1 MHQIQIFNF
10 HSNEVRTATDP
21 NGDIYFCLVDV
32 ANTLEISRSSDL
44 LQIQKVFVKNE
55 SSKNRGALDPK
66 GVVKLYTPT
75 KGGTQELAFISEPN
89 LYRVIFRSYK
99 EQARQFQDWVVNEVL
114 PAIRKTGAYVSEPQQ
129 PSQPI
134 GEVEDKLRTIIL
146 ALEHTTLSDVARE
159 TAIITSAE
167 TLTGVSIGY
176 RPQIEQTTYS
186 AKELGDVL
194 GISANRVGRIANAHG
209 LKTNEYGLYYLS
221 KSQHSDKQVE
231 HFRYFEK
238 AIDKFKS
245 ILENA

>member
-1 MHQIQIFNF
+1 M
-10 HSNEVRTATDP
+10 NELIKLQPQTINGNAVETVSARELHTFLEVGRDFSTWIKDRISKYEFVENTDY
-21 NGDIYFCLVDV
+21 IM
-32 ANTLEISRSSDL
+32 
-44 LQIQKVFVKNE
+44 
-55 SSKNRGALDPK
+55 
-66 GVVKLYTPT
+66 
-75 KGGTQELAFISEPN
+75 
-89 LYRVIFRSYK
+89 
-99 EQARQFQDWVVNEVL
+99 L
-114 PAIRKTGAYVSEPQQ
+114 PKTGELENKGLQGKIEYFVTLDMAKQLAMVENNEKGMQVRKYFIKCEEKLREQTAPQ
-129 PSQPI
+129 PVRPI
-134 GEVEDKLRTIIL
+134 GETEDKLRTIIL

-167 TLTGVSIGY
+167 TLTGISIGY

-209 LKTNEYGLYYLS
+209 LKTKEYGLYYLN

-245 ILENA
+245 ILETE

>member
-1 MHQIQIFNF
+1 MHELIPLQLQTINGNAVETVSARELHAFLEVGRDF
-10 HSNEVRTATDP
+10 SNWVKGRISEYDFVENQDFVVFAKIGENP
-21 NGDIYFCLVDV
+21 NGGRPSQEYYITLDMAKELSMVERNEKGKQARKYFIECEKRL
-32 ANTLEISRSSDL
+32 
-44 LQIQKVFVKNE
+44 
-55 SSKNRGALDPK
+55 
-66 GVVKLYTPT
+66 
-75 KGGTQELAFISEPN
+75 
-89 LYRVIFRSYK
+89 K
-99 EQARQFQDWVVNEVL
+99 EQ
-114 PAIRKTGAYVSEPQQ
+114 TVSQ
-129 PSQPI
+129 SVQPI
-134 GEVEDKLRTIIL
+134 GELEDKMRVWAFVI
-146 ALEHTTLSDVARE
+146 EQTTLAPVAKE
-159 TAIITSAE
+159 TLLITTAE

-245 ILENA
+245 ILENE

>member
-1 MHQIQIFNF
+1 M
-10 HSNEVRTATDP
+10 NELIKLQPQTINGNAVETVSARELHTFLEVGRDFSTWIKDRISKYEFVENTDY
-21 NGDIYFCLVDV
+21 IM
-32 ANTLEISRSSDL
+32 
-44 LQIQKVFVKNE
+44 
-55 SSKNRGALDPK
+55 
-66 GVVKLYTPT
+66 
-75 KGGTQELAFISEPN
+75 
-89 LYRVIFRSYK
+89 
-99 EQARQFQDWVVNEVL
+99 L
-114 PAIRKTGAYVSEPQQ
+114 PKTGELENKGLQGKIEYFVTLDMAKQLAMVENNEKGMQVRKYFIECEEKLREQTAPQ
-129 PSQPI
+129 PVRPI
-134 GEVEDKLRTIIL
+134 GETEDKLRTIIL

-167 TLTGVSIGY
+167 TLTGISIGY

-209 LKTNEYGLYYLS
+209 LKTKEYGLYYLN

-245 ILENA
+245 ILETE

>member
-1 MHQIQIFNF
+1 M
-10 HSNEVRTATDP
+10 NELIKLQSQTINGNAVETVSARELHTFLEVGRDFSTWIKDRISKYEFVENTDY
-21 NGDIYFCLVDV
+21 IM
-32 ANTLEISRSSDL
+32 
-44 LQIQKVFVKNE
+44 
-55 SSKNRGALDPK
+55 
-66 GVVKLYTPT
+66 
-75 KGGTQELAFISEPN
+75 
-89 LYRVIFRSYK
+89 
-99 EQARQFQDWVVNEVL
+99 L
-114 PAIRKTGAYVSEPQQ
+114 PKTGELENKGLQGKIEYFVTLDMAKQLAMVENNEKGMQVRKYFIECEEKLREQTAPQ
-129 PSQPI
+129 PVRPI
-134 GEVEDKLRTIIL
+134 GETEDKLRTIIL

-167 TLTGVSIGY
+167 TLTGISIGY

-209 LKTNEYGLYYLS
+209 LKTKEYGLYYLN

-245 ILENA
+245 ILETE